1 MTSGLKFHIVMVVS
15 STTSSVSCMAFQN
28 YTDLNSDLE
37 NHMERYCPLEGPQA
51 DGVVECH
58 FLF

>member
-1 MTSGLKFHIVMVVS
+1 MVVS
-15 STTSSVSCMAFQN
+15 STTSSVSRMAFQN
-28 YTDLNSDLE
+28 YTDLINSDLE
-37 NHMERYCPLEGPQA
+37 NQLYGPTQRHMERYCPLEGLQA